1 MARQSYS
8 AETTQVVTEGA
19 LQRELADDAID
30 SHSTHAQCAFL
41 RTLRFRC
48 GRAIRPLGAPALE
61 MTPRMRASA
70 CTLSH
75 A

>member
-41 RTLRFRC
+41 RPLR
-48 GRAIRPLGAPALE
+48 
-61 MTPRMRASA
+61 SA
-70 CTLSH
+70 VAAQSDRSARLPWK
-75 A
+75 